1 MRASG
6 RGSVDLVLGLQQQ
19 HLATL
24 YTFYLDFLL
33 LAVLQLQGCDILE
46 LEFLRHGSDCCT
58 ECSSV
63 NVGSRKLRFAVKLE

>member
-1 MRASG
+1 
-6 RGSVDLVLGLQQQ
+6 
-19 HLATL
+19 
-24 YTFYLDFLL
+24 
-33 LAVLQLQGCDILE
+33 LQGCDILE